1 MFLRNTPFRLSCL
14 LAAALAAFSLSAA
27 TASAKD
33 DLEQGFAN
41 PPASAK
47 PSVYW
52 WWLFNRIDKKGITRD
67 LEEFKAKGIG
77 GVNLICTGGYAGDH
91 PLPGVKFLGPE
102 WRELF
107 RHAVKEAARLKIEIG
122 FNMAGGWVMM
132 GPWVT
137 QDDAMKKIV
146 QSELKVK
153 GPQRFSGQLPQPDTV
168 DGYYRD
174 VLVQAF
180 RTREKTAPI
189 DPKEISLSFTQLLYS
204 T

>member
-1 MFLRNTPFRLSCL
+1 MFHGILPRLWCL
-14 LAAALAAFSLSAA
+14 LAARRICGAAVPAALAGETPAPQL
-27 TASAKD
+27 
-33 DLEQGFAN
+33 DLFLHETNSQQGFLN

-107 RHAVKEAARLKIEIG
+107 RHAVQRSGAAEDR
-122 FNMAGGWVMM
+122 NRASTWPAAG
-132 GPWVT
+132 
-137 QDDAMKKIV
+137 
-146 QSELKVK
+146 S
-153 GPQRFSGQLPQPDTV
+153 
-168 DGYYRD
+168 
-174 VLVQAF
+174 
-180 RTREKTAPI
+180 
-189 DPKEISLSFTQLLYS
+189 
-204 T
+204 